1 MDSNSTLNFYDQLDD
16 EGMFDEGGK
25 GFRNPRP
32 VRPKKLSAT
41 DQVFVHSQ
49 NDNRSAVGFTYQ
61 PARFEEGWLL
71 DSLGY
76 FLEQK
81 WISDVLSR
89 VKGGKE
95 ASVYL
100 CRSGTQVADKL
111 LAVKVF
117 RPRMLRNLKNDRLY
131 LQGRDVL
138 DEDGREI
145 LDLGMLKAHHNRT
158 MYGESIRHQS
168 WIMHEYQTLK
178 RLFEAGAAVPRPY
191 ETSHNAI
198 LMDYIG
204 DETFAAPTLNTVDM
218 DHAEA
223 EQVFEHVLGNI
234 RVMLQLGL
242 VHGDLSAYNIL
253 FWQGQVTMIDFPQVI
268 FTRRHPSAYRIF
280 QRDITRLCTYFES
293 RGVNCR
299 PLSLATDLW
308 KEAGYRVKQ
317 EIHPAALDAADPESA
332 RLWRENQQE

>member
-1 MDSNSTLNFYDQLDD
+1 MESNSTLIFYDQLDD

-32 VRPKKLSAT
+32 VRAKKLSAT
-41 DQVFVHSQ
+41 DQVFIGSQ
-49 NDNRSAVGFTYQ
+49 NDRRSTASFTYQ

-81 WISDVLSR
+81 WISDVLSK

-100 CRSGTQVADKL
+100 CRSGAQVENKL

-138 DEDGREI
+138 DEDGKQI
-145 LDLGMLKAHHNRT
+145 LDLGMLKANHNRT

-168 WIMHEYQTLK
+168 WIMHEFQTLEH
-178 RLFEAGAAVPRPY
+178 LFKAGADVPRPY

-204 DETFAAPTLNTVDM
+204 DESIAAPTLNAVDLER
-218 DHAEA
+218 AEA
-223 EQVFEHVLGNI
+223 EKVFEQMLANI
-234 RVMLQLGL
+234 KVMLLLGL
-242 VHGDLSAYNIL
+242 VHGDLSAYNVL
-253 FWQGQVTMIDFPQVI
+253 FWQGRATLIDFPQVI
-268 FTRRHPSAYRIF
+268 FTGRHPAAYRIF
-280 QRDITRLCTYFES
+280 QRDIARLGSYFQS
-293 RGVNCR
+293 CGVNCD
-299 PLSLATDLW
+299 PISLAADLW
-308 KEAGYRVKQ
+308 KQAGYRAKP
-317 EIHPAALDAADPESA
+317 EIHPAALDATDPESA